1 VVVVAVVAWV
11 IMRACEGLEPMKAVA
26 AGSDTT
32 AGIKASRPVV
42 LGNPMRLLT
51 QREKAC
57 FTKKRL

>member
-1 VVVVAVVAWV
+1 
-11 IMRACEGLEPMKAVA
+11 LEPMKAVA